1 MSLDE
6 KRSKKMKLISLAA
19 VIVAA
24 SAGSAFAGDLPSTKS
39 APIAP
44 VVVNPWDYDIGAGV
58 TSDYIFRGIT
68 QSNHQPSVSAHG
80 ELRYNVN
87 PTWQLYVGT
96 SGESIKFTTNDFNTG
111 SPAVELDGYG
121 GIRGTFDKLATD
133 LGVFAYGYPDSPI
146 GTRNVVLTGPGGSA
160 VNTIGLAARNP
171 TFVEIYFKPTYT
183 VNDWLTLGLNEF
195 YTPSYL
201 NTGAYGD
208 YLSGTVK
215 LSGQGN
221 LSAFAVSGEVGHQ
234 WLGKVDA
241 IYSGG
246 IPGGS
251 TGYQYVGYAN
261 GQLPS
266 YNYWNAGVSYTWK
279 FLTLDLRYYGTD
291 LSRSQAYILTG
302 IPNGRINGGTAYN
315 TKSSYADDRFV
326 ATLSFDLTSKD
337 LK

>member
-1 MSLDE
+1 
-6 KRSKKMKLISLAA
+6 MKLISLAA

-87 PTWQLYVGT
+87 PTWQFYVGT
-96 SGESIKFTTNDFNTG
+96 SGESIKFTNNIFNVG
-111 SPAVELDGYG
+111 SPAMEFDGYG

-133 LGVFAYGYPDSPI
+133 LGVFAYGYPDSPE
-146 GTRNVVLTGPGGSA
+146 GTKLVTLGNVTQP
-160 VNTIGLAARNP
+160 IGLAPRNP
-171 TFVEIYFKPTYT
+171 TFVEVYFKPTYT

-201 NTGAYGD
+201 NTGAYGN
-208 YLSGTVK
+208 YLSGTAK
-215 LSGQGN
+215 LSGQGD
-221 LSAFAVSGEVGHQ
+221 LSAFAVSGEFGHQ
-234 WLGKVDA
+234 WLGKVDSVY
-241 IYSGG
+241 INNNNN
-246 IPGGS
+246 P
-251 TGYQYVGYAN
+251 TYQYIGYAN

-302 IPNGRINGGTAYN
+302 IPNGFNAAGNGYN
-315 TKSSYADDRFV
+315 TTSNYADDRFV

>member
-1 MSLDE
+1 MN
-6 KRSKKMKLISLAA
+6 KISL
-19 VIVAA
+19 VAA
-24 SAGSAFAGDLPSTKS
+24 ALAVSAGSAFAGDLPSTKS

-44 VVVNPWDYDIGAGV
+44 AYVSPWDYDIGAGI

-87 PTWQLYVGT
+87 TTWQLYAGV
-96 SGESIKFTTNDFNTG
+96 SGESIKFTNNIFPVG
-111 SPAVELDGYG
+111 SPALELDGYG

-133 LGVFAYGYPDSPI
+133 LGVFAYGYPDSPE
-146 GTRNVVLTGPGGSA
+146 GTRNVVLNNV

-171 TFVEIYFKPTYT
+171 TFVEVYFKPTYT
-183 VNDWLTLGLNEF
+183 VNDWLTLGLNIF

-201 NTGAYGD
+201 NTGADGE

-215 LSGQGN
+215 LTGPGAY
-221 LSAFAVSGEVGHQ
+221 SAFAVSGEFGHQ
-234 WLGKVDA
+234 WLGKVDS

-246 IPGGS
+246 VPGGS
-251 TGYQYVGYAN
+251 LGYQYVGFAN
-261 GQLPS
+261 GQLPD

-302 IPNGRINGGTAYN
+302 IPNGFTAGGTAYN
-315 TKSSYADDRFV
+315 TRSSYADDRFV